1 MENILLNFFLER
13 KVNWPMQEF
22 IILYLEM
29 IDSFHD
35 FMPEVQKN
43 PTTQDFL
50 GAGGK
55 QIISPLREI
64 LR

>member
-1 MENILLNFFLER
+1 
-13 KVNWPMQEF
+13 MQEF

-43 PTTQDFL
+43 PTTRDFL